1 MATPKYIEAI
11 RLLVETSGDEELK
24 ALMASFQQIGD
35 IADAEGAAATS
46 ALQGIAD
53 AAAKLQKIDAFAQMK
68 RDLVEAEAKLKTAQ
82 GGVQALFAEFK
93 AGDTSNAGIVK
104 LQKEAVAAA
113 AKLREEAERQR
124 NAVHFAR
131 EELRGMGVDSRE
143 LASVQASLRGRVA
156 GARTEIAGLLDTMAK
171 TRAETAALVARRA
184 DFTRFMGDGADAS
197 EEAARAL
204 AQYQQRVRA
213 AAEENGRLK
222 NSTGGLRSAF
232 GGLRSA
238 VAGVGA
244 YLGLREAAG
253 GVLNLLRVAAAA
265 EDTRRALQ
273 NLYGG
278 QEAGNRAFDAL
289 KQLATDS
296 GLSFQTVADQ
306 AKKLKS
312 FGLDPLNGSLQSLV
326 NQNAAVGGS
335 QEELEGKVLALGQ
348 AWAKQK
354 LQGEEILQLVERGVP
369 VWALL
374 EKVTGKNVT
383 ELQKLSEQGKLGR
396 DTIKALYEEIG
407 RANTGAAQSGLSSLS
422 GLVSQASARW
432 TEFLNKVADAGV
444 TDYFKRQIQSLLGST
459 QNLDALAKRVADGIV
474 GTLEA
479 LRRFGAQLLPVATAV
494 SNFTLGLFK
503 HAEAILFVG
512 KVYAGLKI
520 AQIARQFSSAA
531 VATQAATTAVTALGS
546 ASAGIATNLG
556 TAAAATQTATVAASE
571 LGKASTATVQK
582 VSLLTRALA
591 LLPTVLRISLYT
603 VGIEASISLLTS
615 LNGLMEE
622 RQKQL
627 LSEERAG
634 IIQRQIQQELI
645 ASGQEL
651 SRVYSQYAEVAV
663 QSGDQISRMTKA
675 QAQDYAFALSQAQ
688 NYYRGLALEAKAA
701 GDAQA
706 QAAAVQQFEA
716 LGASIDRAK
725 QRLTELATEAAKQQA
740 LNGFVNAAV
749 ANFDKLASKGESV
762 RKVVSGIFDGL
773 NLASPRGVEQAIA
786 IFDQV
791 SARGTV
797 AAEAVRTELSA
808 AIAQVADADLPR
820 LQEAANKAMGAGTEG
835 ARAFAAELNTI
846 NLTRL
851 NVDVE
856 AVRTGFTRSGRVIVG
871 QFDGA
876 VKEVNRLGLT
886 AAQRSQAIVT
896 AFESALAKVSTSNEL
911 QALKRSL
918 QDALSG
924 GSVGAGEFAQQVARI
939 DEKLAALAG
948 KGQSASKV
956 ISTGMAE
963 AAESV
968 RTVQAA
974 AEDAGAS
981 METMG
986 QSGANAGAAA
996 ASGAD
1001 QAADSARSLTSS
1013 IWGASQ
1019 EFARLLRTQN
1029 NWYLGQTLRKQQ
1041 ADLREQ
1047 IENLKTLNDGFDELT
1062 KRRGELQKKFNL
1074 VDPALV
1080 EELVQAEKQ
1089 LEDNRTRRAEAE
1101 RKTAED
1107 SRRQA
1112 AESLAAARELEAA
1125 RASEGLQ
1132 TVQVIRLEVVAA
1144 QGVQQVLGPGGK
1156 VSPAV
1161 AQQLAQALASPILDQ
1176 IARARAGSN
1185 RRKPRR

>member
-1 MATPKYIEAI
+1 MANPKYIEAI
-11 RLLVETSGDEELK
+11 RLLVETSGDEELS
-24 ALMASFQQIGD
+24 ALVQQLGNV
-35 IADAEGAAATS
+35 EGASKETEGALATM
-46 ALQGIAD
+46 LDELAD
-53 AAAKLQKIDAFAQMK
+53 TQRLERAAASYRDLGERVIGLNREYSNARGKAEALAIEIAKVEQPTKAQEKAFAQA
-68 RDLVEAEAKLKTAQ
+68 RAELERLGQELSASRGKYSGLK
-82 GGVQALFAEFK
+82 GELEK
-93 AGDTSNAGIVK
+93 AGVAGKTYADTMDR
-104 LQKEAVAAA
+104 VAA
-113 AKLREEAERQR
+113 KQR
-124 NAVHFAR
+124 NANASIKQFVADTVNAR
-131 EELRGMGVDSRE
+131 KAAAD
-143 LASVQASLRGRVA
+143 LA
-156 GARTEIAGLLDTMAK
+156 
-171 TRAETAALVARRA
+171 ARRA
-184 DFTRFMGDGADAS
+184 DFTRFMGDGAEAS
-197 EEAARAL
+197 EDAARAL
-204 AQYQQRVRA
+204 SRYQQEVRA
-213 AAEENGRLK
+213 AAEENARLK
-222 NSTGGLRSAF
+222 NSSGGLRSVF
-232 GGLRSA
+232 TGLRSA

-296 GLSFQTVADQ
+296 GLSFQVVADQ

-312 FGLDPLNGSLQSLV
+312 FGLDPLNGSLQALV

-407 RANTGAAQSGLSSLS
+407 RANSGAAKSGLSSLS
-422 GLVSQASARW
+422 GLLSQVSARW
-432 TEFLNKVADAGV
+432 NEFLNQVADAGV

-479 LRRFGAQLLPVATAV
+479 LRRFGAQVLPVATAV
-494 SNFTLGLFK
+494 GNFTLGLFK
-503 HAEAILFVG
+503 HAEALLFVA
-512 KVYAGLKI
+512 KVYAGLRI
-520 AQIARQFSSAA
+520 AQFAQQFASAA
-531 VATQAATTAVTALGS
+531 VSMQAATAATTALGT
-546 ASAGIATNLG
+546 ASAGVAGRVGLLG
-556 TAAAATQTATVAASE
+556 
-571 LGKASTATVQK
+571 
-582 VSLLTRALA
+582 RALA
-591 LLPTVLRISLYT
+591 LLPKILRVSLY
-603 VGIEASISLLTS
+603 VEGSLLAFEQIQKIQAALDNYKKAS
-615 LNGLMEE
+615 LDAELTTINFA
-622 RQKQL
+622 
-627 LSEERAG
+627 S
-634 IIQRQIQQELI
+634 IQQELTRTGEQLT
-645 ASGQEL
+645 A
-651 SRVYSQYAEVAV
+651 VY
-663 QSGDQISRMTKA
+663 R
-675 QAQDYAFALSQAQ
+675 DYASVAIRSSGEIARLTRAEADQYVFALEQAR
-688 NYYRGLALEAKAA
+688 NYYRGIAVAAKAA

-716 LGASIDRAK
+716 LGGAIDRAK
-725 QRLTELATEAAKQQA
+725 QRLTELASEAAKQQA
-740 LNGFVNAAV
+740 LNAFVNAAV

-762 RKVVSGIFDGL
+762 RKVVSGIFEGL
-773 NLASPRGVEQAIA
+773 NLATPRGVEQAIS

-791 SARGTV
+791 SVRGTV
-797 AAEAVRTELSA
+797 AAEAIRDELSA

-820 LQEAANKAMGAGTEG
+820 LQQAATQAMGAGTEG
-835 ARAFAAELNTI
+835 AKAFAAAVESI

-851 NVDVE
+851 GVDVE
-856 AVRTGFTRSGRVIVG
+856 AVRTGFTKAGRAVVD
-871 QFDGA
+871 QFNGA

-896 AFESALAKVSTSNEL
+896 AFESALGKASTSNEL

-924 GSVGAGEFAQQVARI
+924 GSVGAAEFAEQVARI

-963 AAESV
+963 AADSV

-974 AEDAGAS
+974 ADDAGTS
-981 METMG
+981 MENMG
-986 QSGANAGAAA
+986 ETGANAGAAA
-996 ASGAD
+996 AGGAD
-1001 QAADSARSLTSS
+1001 QAAAAARTLTTT

-1019 EFARLLRTQN
+1019 EFLRLLRIESDLQ
-1029 NWYLGQTLRKQQ
+1029 LGNRLRAQQ

-1047 IENLKTLNDGFDELT
+1047 IEDLKTMNEEYDELAD
-1062 KRRGELQKKFNL
+1062 KRRKLQKEFNL

-1089 LEDNRTRRAEAE
+1089 LEDNRARRADAE
-1101 RKTAED
+1101 RKAAED
-1107 SRRQA
+1107 ARRQA
-1112 AESLAAARELEAA
+1112 DEALAAARELEAERA
-1125 RASEGLQ
+1125 REGLQ

-1144 QGVQQVLGPGGK
+1144 QGVQQVLGPNGRI
-1156 VSPAV
+1156 SPAV
-1161 AQQLAQALASPILDQ
+1161 AQQLAQALASPILDV

-1185 RRKPRR
+1185 RRNPRR